1 MSLETQHENFIAVVR
16 KWERLAASEV
26 KMSGS
31 EKESEQ
37 EYNQQILFVR
47 PYDIASVK
55 QEIESF
61 TV

>member
-1 MSLETQHENFIAVVR
+1 MT
-16 KWERLAASEV
+16 
-26 KMSGS
+26 GS

>member
-47 PYDIASVK
+47 PYDITSVK